1 MKILVVSHAFP
12 PDGVGG
18 TERYAQALAHGMTA
32 RGHDVRVFCGSLQW
46 RERFAVVPETQ
57 SGLRVTRVHRDDLF
71 FDHWD
76 KNGNPKVANAFE
88 DELDDFRPD
97 VVHLQHW
104 IRLTNDL
111 VRRAASRRIPA
122 LVHLHDLFVTCPR
135 VFRLRPARAAT
146 ALPGAVG
153 VRAPDDVEFCHERF
167 EPASCRSCVPRWSFQ
182 SDREIDLSL
191 DQYKLAVGAELAA
204 ATLRVALSKGQ
215 LEELKRWGPRADLPI
230 EVVDH
235 PWLPGAVDAPAIDAR
250 SPAGT
255 LRLLYF
261 SRIAPL
267 KGLHVVLEA
276 MGRLA
281 AARPGG
287 AAGGGVS
294 IDVHGA
300 FATKEYEARLRRLA
314 QGLEVRFHG
323 EYSRNEPCRTP
334 ADVVVIPTLAHETW
348 SFWLDEAAHTGL
360 PILAADAGAIGERAT
375 GRVALVPAGDVAAF
389 AAAIAELRD
398 DPARRRALAAA
409 PAPATI
415 ALADHLAR
423 VEQLLAEAVRRGA
436 PALPR
441 PTERPSAELVH
452 EWERR
457 EFAFKKLL
465 ETEGSE
471 ETARYH
477 VARIAELDAEL
488 ARLRG
493 AADPKR
499 SGGDQSVRSPDSR

>member
-1 MKILVVSHAFP
+1 MKILIVSHAFP

-18 TERYAQALAHGMTA
+18 TERYAQALAHGLAA
-32 RGHDVRVFCGSLQW
+32 RGHAVRVFCGSLEW
-46 RERFAVVPETQ
+46 RDRFAVVPATQ
-57 SGLRVTRVHRDDLF
+57 SGLRVTRVHRDDLY

-111 VRRAASRRIPA
+111 VRRAASRAIPA

-135 VFRLRPARAAT
+135 VFRLRPARA
-146 ALPGAVG
+146 PGA
-153 VRAPDDVEFCHERF
+153 APDDVEFCHEPF
-167 EPASCRSCVPRWSFQ
+167 EPASCRSCVPRWRFQ

-191 DQYKLAVGAELAA
+191 DHYKAAVGAELAA
-204 ATLRVALSKGQ
+204 ATLRVVLSKGQ
-215 LEELKRWGPRADLPI
+215 LAELQRWGPCAGLPI
-230 EVVDH
+230 ERLDH
-235 PWLPGAVDAPAIDAR
+235 PWLPGAVDAKATDAQ
-250 SPAGT
+250 SPAGR
-255 LRLLYF
+255 LCLLYF

-281 AARPGG
+281 AARP
-287 AAGGGVS
+287 ADAGGVALEAF
-294 IDVHGA
+294 GA
-300 FATKEYEARLRRLA
+300 FATKEYEARLRGLA
-314 QGLEVRFHG
+314 RGLEVRFHG

-334 ADVVVIPTLAHETW
+334 ADVAVIPTLAHETW

-375 GRVALVPAGDVAAF
+375 GRVRLVPAGDAAAF
-389 AAAIAELRD
+389 ATAIAELRD

-409 PAPATI
+409 PAPATVD
-415 ALADHLAR
+415 LDDHLTRIVA
-423 VEQLLAEAVRRGA
+423 LLAEAVRRGPPPLA
-436 PALPR
+436 R
-441 PTERPSAELVH
+441 RSERPSAELMH

-457 EFAFKKLL
+457 ELAFQKLL
-465 ETEGSE
+465 PTEGFE
-471 ETARYH
+471 EAARYH
-477 VARIAELDAEL
+477 LARIHELEQEL

-493 AADPKR
+493 AADLAP
-499 SGGDQSVRSPDSR
+499 SS